1 MYSSI
6 VRDWSGYLFCNTDNN
21 IGQTK
26 PLISVCLK
34 HWLGRLI
41 AACCCCRHHNASVR
55 LQSSHHTPASQP
67 LNDRHVGHGDHRS
80 QPCLPTKMSPPIS
93 ECRHDDMPAYCTLN
107 TIMSDGERF
116 QIPNFQLPKPW
127 NFGPRTNPPYV
138 YKNLLFGLLFSLYI
152 YLCMGTTYVK
162 IQNIPFFLKLVLK

>member
-6 VRDWSGYLFCNTDNN
+6 VRDRSGYLFCNTDNN

-93 ECRHDDMPAYCTLN
+93 ECRHGDMPAYCTLN

-116 QIPNFQLPKPW
+116 QIPNFQLHSQ
-127 NFGPRTNPPYV
+127 
-138 YKNLLFGLLFSLYI
+138 NLEISDLEPIILMSIRICSLDYFHCIFTCVWVLLMSRL
-152 YLCMGTTYVK
+152 K
-162 IQNIPFFLKLVLK
+162 ISPSS